1 MPFVFLCVWGLWEQ
15 TIVKLHCMKMAS
27 VNSSKSHR
35 LLDFLP
41 SIRPS
46 FLSVVLLFTCGCL
59 WMKNETTNGRLT
71 ALETRINMLP
81 LEVLVKNG
89 RSTENSVKRTT
100 LKPSEESARHLLR
113 KIQREMKFDDISGW
127 DQDGTKTFTV
137 PEFFKL
143 SLFVGGN
150 IFLFVKF
157 CACWNQKFRICSF
170 MMWLHVENSFSDW
183 GGTGKA

>member
-1 MPFVFLCVWGLWEQ
+1 MTLEPGVGLQEILELRNCKMLPCVTKISKNLHLCLSTLEFTGSNYSVNFPLPFVFLCVWGLWEQ

-46 FLSVVLLFTCGCL
+46 FLSVVLLFACGCL

-71 ALETRINMLP
+71 ALETRINMFP

-89 RSTENSVKRTT
+89 RSKENSVKRTT
-100 LKPSEESARHLLR
+100 LKPKEESARHLLR
-113 KIQREMKFDDISGW
+113 KIQREMKFDDTSG
-127 DQDGTKTFTV
+127 
-137 PEFFKL
+137 
-143 SLFVGGN
+143 
-150 IFLFVKF
+150 
-157 CACWNQKFRICSF
+157 
-170 MMWLHVENSFSDW
+170 
-183 GGTGKA
+183 